1 MKMVQKHIIDKKREE
16 ILRKRK
22 KEAEKKKNKRSV
34 YELMMYKNIPKP
46 QKNKEGV
53 FHLMKAQKILD
64 KIILADSRDLSEHVQ
79 SNVVSLI
86 VTSPPYNVGKEY
98 DKSFKLEN
106 YLDYLDEVWIEC
118 FRILRP
124 GGRLCINVAGIGRK
138 PYIPLQA
145 LITTRAIDLGFFMRG
160 DIIWD
165 KGASVGS
172 STAWGSWKSPTN
184 PTIRDVHEHI
194 LIFSKETNRLNNN
207 GIPSDVTKD
216 EFLEYTKSIWSFPT
230 ESASLVGHPT
240 PFPEE
245 LPKRLIKLYTFPE
258 DLVVDP
264 FNGSGTTCVVAKKLG
279 RHWLGFDNNPEY
291 VKLAKERLK
300 AIE

>member
-1 MKMVQKHIIDKKREE
+1 MVQKQVIDGKREK
-16 ILRKRK
+16 ILKTRKR
-22 KEAEKKKNKRSV
+22 ESEKKKNKTSV
-34 YELMMYKNIPKP
+34 YDLMMYKNLPKP
-46 QKNKEGV
+46 KKNNEEDFNLSKKQQV
-53 FHLMKAQKILD
+53 LD
-64 KIILADSRDLSEHVQ
+64 EIILADSREIYDYVE

-98 DKSFKLEN
+98 DNKFRLN
-106 YLDYLDEVWIEC
+106 DYLDYLDGVWEEC
-118 FRILRP
+118 LRILRP

-138 PYIPLQA
+138 PFIPLYSDITNR
-145 LITTRAIDLGFFMRG
+145 LIEMGFFMRG

-172 STAWGSWKSPTN
+172 STAWGSWMSATN

-194 LIFSKETNRLNNN
+194 LIFSKYTNRLNKN
-207 GIPSDVTKD
+207 GKESDISRD

-230 ESASLVGHPT
+230 ESASVIGHPA

-245 LPKRLIKLYTFPE
+245 LPARLIKFYTFIG

-264 FNGSGTTCVVAKKLG
+264 FVGSGTTCVAAKKLG

-291 VKLAKERLK
+291 VNLARKRINLLS
-300 AIE
+300 